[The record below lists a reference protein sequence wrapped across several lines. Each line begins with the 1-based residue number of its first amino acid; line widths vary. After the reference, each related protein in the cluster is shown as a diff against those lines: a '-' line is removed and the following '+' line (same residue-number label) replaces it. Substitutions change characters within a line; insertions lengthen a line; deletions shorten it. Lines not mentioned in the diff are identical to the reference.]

1 MKQRILDRARSVVEA
16 CVHKQY
22 GNTSLKVLAVD
33 PEVDGYGDEFLWI
46 SLKYDDGNG
55 VEDLPDAWER
65 IGLIGR
71 FQTELQDVDIEA
83 FPVISFIAESDLEVE
98 VE

>member
-22 GNTSLKVLAVD
+22 GNASLKVLAVD
-33 PEVDGYGDEFLWI
+33 PEVDGHGDEFLWI
-46 SLKYDDGNG
+46 SLKYDDSNG
-55 VEDLPDAWER
+55 AEDLPDAWER

-71 FQTELQDVDIEA
+71 FQTELHDVDIEA
-83 FPVISFIAESDLEVE
+83 FPVVSFIAESDLEVE